1 MDRGTSTLIAGV
13 AGALAF
19 PLLVFGLALPL
30 WLGLVVALGI
40 FGGLLLALRPRGFGF
55 DVDAMTE
62 AQSDTVRG
70 LISDG
75 TAALGRIKRIAPAI
89 GDPAM
94 KSAVQ
99 SLAATSDQILAHV
112 GNDSSRAMAVRR
124 YLTFY
129 LPNAA
134 SIAEGWQ
141 TLESNAGS
149 PPERKEQARDVMK
162 ALNEAA
168 MKYASDAD
176 QPELNELD
184 LSLKVVKDAL
194 KSDLEKT
201 A

>member
-30 WLGLVVALGI
+30 WLSLVVALGI

>member
-19 PLLVFGLALPL
+19 PLLVFGLSLPL
-30 WLGLVVALGI
+30 WLGLVVALGV
-40 FGGLLLALRPRGFGF
+40 FGGLVLALRPSGFGLNL
-55 DVDAMTE
+55 DAMVE

-75 TAALGRIKRIAPAI
+75 SQALARIKRIAPQIA
-89 GDPAM
+89 DPAM

-99 SLAATSDQILAHV
+99 ALASSSDQILARV
-112 GNDSSRAMAVRR
+112 GSDPSRAMAVRR

-141 TLESNAGS
+141 TLEASAGS
-149 PPERKEQARDVMK
+149 PPERKEQAREVMK
-162 ALNEAA
+162 ALNDAA
-168 MKYASDAD
+168 VKYASEAEA
-176 QPELNELD
+176 PELNELD
-184 LSLKVVKDAL
+184 LSLKVVSDSL